1 MKVSSSIKVQDLG
14 KRYSLGATHRH
25 NSLRDLLAEN
35 FRSLFHR
42 QNTQPATGEFWAL
55 KEVSFEIGAGESVG
69 IIGLNGAGKSTLL
82 KLLSRIVEP
91 TAGTARIAGRL
102 GALLEVGTGFHGE
115 LSGRENVYLYG
126 AILGMTRSELNRKFD
141 AIVDFAGVSDFID
154 TPVKR
159 YSSGMYVR
167 LAFAVAAHLQ
177 PDILLVDEVLSVGD
191 LPFQRKCMDYARSM
205 QRSSAII
212 LFVSHNM
219 FSIKTLCQRV
229 IYLKQGRIIYDGPTA
244 GGIKLYEED
253 CRSLM
258 PLRTEDRP
266 EEWPISITSVSV
278 SDETGAAKS
287 VFDYGERLKIRLT
300 LEAARPVH
308 DPNIIIAFIRS
319 DGVACCNFS
328 SELDGFESG
337 RVSGIRTIELLTP
350 PLKLVA
356 ELYTIHVLVREEG
369 FQALLCAQVAGTFHV
384 RHDLF
389 DLNFGVFH
397 ETGEWSVSKPTHGQR
412 ALCHG
417 SAPAGTFSE
426 RYPARAGAAVDDA

>member
-1 MKVSSSIKVQDLG
+1 MS
-14 KRYSLGATHRH
+14 KR
-25 NSLRDLLAEN
+25 
-35 FRSLFHR
+35 
-42 QNTQPATGEFWAL
+42 
-55 KEVSFEIGAGESVG
+55 EI
-69 IIGLNGAGKSTLL
+69 
-82 KLLSRIVEP
+82 
-91 TAGTARIAGRL
+91 ARK
-102 GALLEVGTGFHGE
+102 
-115 LSGRENVYLYG
+115 Y
-126 AILGMTRSELNRKFD
+126 D
-141 AIVDFAGVSDFID
+141 AIVDFASLRDFID

-167 LAFAVAAHLQ
+167 LAFAVAAHLE
-177 PDILLVDEVLSVGD
+177 PDILLIDEVLSVGD

-205 QRSSAII
+205 QRSNAII

-229 IYLKQGRIIYDGPTA
+229 IYLKQGRIIYDGPTE

-266 EEWPISITSVSV
+266 EEWPVCITSVSV
-278 SDETGAAKS
+278 SDENGAAKT

-300 LEAARPVH
+300 LEAARPIL
-308 DPNIIIAFIRS
+308 DPGIIVAFIRS

-337 RVSGIRTIELLTP
+337 RVSGTRTIELLTP

-369 FQALLCAQVAGTFHV
+369 FQKVLCAQLGGAFHV
-384 RHDLF
+384 SHDIL
-389 DLNFGVFH
+389 DTNFGVFH
-397 ETGEWSVSKPTHGQR
+397 ELASWSFRSSIHMRNTLHEELLPEDPSV
-412 ALCHG
+412 
-417 SAPAGTFSE
+417 
-426 RYPARAGAAVDDA
+426 